1 MGKCDKSEKT
11 VTGTTA
17 MITASR
23 KNELRELYLARR
35 ERETKNH
42 PEFRALLNA
51 AVLDWLGK
59 ERVSSIGFYWPFRAE
74 PGISQAVRAWLAQ
87 NPERRAALPVIDDK
101 NNGLMHFAAWK
112 PDTAMRVGAYGIAIP
127 KDDVKVVP
135 EIVFLPCVAFNEN
148 GVRLGSGAGF
158 FDRYLTSRSRDPLP
172 PVTVAVSFEMLRCE
186 ELQAERH
193 DVLCDWIATEAGVR
207 RVG

>member
-1 MGKCDKSEKT
+1 
-11 VTGTTA
+11 

-23 KNELRELYLARR
+23 KKELRELYLTRR

-42 PEFRALLNA
+42 PELRTLLNK

-74 PGISQAVRAWLAQ
+74 PDISSAVRTWLSQ
-87 NPERRAALPVIDDK
+87 NSERRAALPVIDDK
-101 NNGLMHFAAWK
+101 SNGLMHFAAWN
-112 PDTAMRVGAYGIAIP
+112 PDAAMRIGTFGIAIP
-127 KDDVKVVP
+127 RDDVKVVP
-135 EIVFLPCVAFNEN
+135 EIIFLPCVAFNEN

-158 FDRYLTSRSRDPLP
+158 FDRYLAARNRESLP
-172 PVTVAVSFEMLRCE
+172 PVTVAVSFEILRCR
-186 ELQAERH
+186 ELEAERH

>member
-1 MGKCDKSEKT
+1 
-11 VTGTTA
+11 

-74 PGISQAVRAWLAQ
+74 PDISQAVRAWLAQ

-158 FDRYLTSRSRDPLP
+158 FDRYLTS
-172 PVTVAVSFEMLRCE
+172 
-186 ELQAERH
+186 
-193 DVLCDWIATEAGVR
+193 
-207 RVG
+207 